1 MLPNQKDATVRSISA
16 ARIRVFTARGVGQT
30 KCLGSVFAAGC
41 KKCLSPSPPSLPPSL
56 PLIPP
61 NTSRQHSRAIPEID
75 PSVVPPPPPPRRRN
89 PILRRSATVAQVGG
103 THDCRRDRSG
113 AISQFVVVAGHG
125 PNMDDVSPPLE
136 WD

>member
-1 MLPNQKDATVRSISA
+1 MQRFVPSVPLEFVFLRPEGLDRQSVSDRFLLQAAKSA
-16 ARIRVFTARGVGQT
+16 
-30 KCLGSVFAAGC
+30 SV
-41 KKCLSPSPPSLPPSL
+41 LLL